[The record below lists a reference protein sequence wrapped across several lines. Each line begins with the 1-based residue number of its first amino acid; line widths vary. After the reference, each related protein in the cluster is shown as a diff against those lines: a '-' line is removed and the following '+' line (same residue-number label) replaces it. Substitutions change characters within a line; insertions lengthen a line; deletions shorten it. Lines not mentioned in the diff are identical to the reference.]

1 VAIIIGSMTTVIIDN
16 NSDGFQSVNW
26 AAQVQPTRLWELGS
40 WSMYKTQVAK
50 TITVNVTTYASVLS
64 SIVLAPNEDCSD
76 STAIKD
82 VSISVTEC
90 GAVDLPDMP
99 DLADMF
105 VMSYSYSKSDPNA
118 FGTETWQYQ
127 KWVEADAEGDDFI
140 NVGAPT
146 YVIQGKAEG
155 SMSGNVTNLG
165 VIMDVDGQVS
175 GQQGNVSAGFPG
187 LGNFDETTYG
197 LVNTIGDGTLEEAG
211 KTGQSNATIPHQPL
225 YLGT

>member
-1 VAIIIGSMTTVIIDN
+1 MAIIIGGMTTVIIDAS
-16 NSDGFQSVNW
+16 SDGFQSVNW
-26 AAQVQPTRLWELGS
+26 SVQVQPTRLWELGS

-50 TITVNVTTYASVLS
+50 TITVNVTTYASVLNS
-64 SIVLAPNEDCSD
+64 VVLVPNEDCSN
-76 STAIKD
+76 STAIKNI
-82 VSISVTEC
+82 SISITQC
-90 GAVDLPDMP
+90 GDVEIPDME
-99 DLADMF
+99 DLSEMF
-105 VMSYSYSKSDPNA
+105 VMSYSYSKSDPNT

-140 NVGAPT
+140 NVGAPSS
-146 YVIQGKAEG
+146 VIQGKAEG
-155 SMSGNVTNLG
+155 SWGGNVGNPG
-165 VIMDVDGQVS
+165 VILDVDGQVT

-187 LGNFDETTYG
+187 MGNFDETTYG